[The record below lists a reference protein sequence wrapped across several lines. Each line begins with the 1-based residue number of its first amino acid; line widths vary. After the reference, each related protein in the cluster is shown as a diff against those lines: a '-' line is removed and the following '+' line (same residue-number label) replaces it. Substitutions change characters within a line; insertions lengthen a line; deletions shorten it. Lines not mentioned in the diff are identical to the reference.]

1 MRKEYI
7 KGEKFSTVYIG
18 GGTPSTLNGEELET
32 LFCNMFEVF
41 DISDNA
47 EITMECNPNDIDVH
61 FIKTLKRLP
70 VNRISIGA
78 QTFSDKR
85 LRFIHRRHSAEEV
98 YNAVKLLRSAGYNN
112 LSIDLMFGFP
122 GETLNEWLTDIDK
135 ALSLNVEH
143 ISAYSLMYEEGT
155 CLYKMLENGEVKE
168 IDEELSLSMYNAL
181 VSKLTTNGYEHYEIS
196 NFARPGYRS
205 RHNSSYWQQVRYIGL
220 GAAAHS
226 FDLKSRQWNI
236 SEINKYISE
245 INKGNVPME
254 REELDSDT
262 IFNDIITTSLRT
274 CEGIDLNYI
283 SNKLGED
290 YKNNILENADRYIK
304 EGLVK
309 ISNDHLKLTKDGIYV
324 SDAIM
329 SNLMIV

>member
-1 MRKEYI
+1 
-7 KGEKFSTVYIG
+7 
-18 GGTPSTLNGEELET
+18 
-32 LFCNMFEVF
+32 
-41 DISDNA
+41 
-47 EITMECNPNDIDVH
+47 
-61 FIKTLKRLP
+61 
-70 VNRISIGA
+70 
-78 QTFSDKR
+78 
-85 LRFIHRRHSAEEV
+85 
-98 YNAVKLLRSAGYNN
+98 
-112 LSIDLMFGFP
+112 
-122 GETLNEWLTDIDK
+122 
-135 ALSLNVEH
+135 
-143 ISAYSLMYEEGT
+143 
-155 CLYKMLENGEVKE
+155 MLENGEVKE

-236 SEINKYISE
+236 SEINK
-245 INKGNVPME
+245 GNVPME
-254 REELDSDT
+254 REELDSNT